1 MSDTGLV
8 KVRSEG
14 RQRTA
19 QCAQWFRV
27 ELRTREG
34 EPSRMELESQVET
47 GSVGP
52 ADIVNDFGLHSKSIG
67 WS

>member
-1 MSDTGLV
+1 MSDMGLV

-19 QCAQWFRV
+19 QCAQWLRV
-27 ELRTREG
+27 ELRIREG

-47 GSVGP
+47 GPVGP
-52 ADIVNDFGLHSKSIG
+52 ASTINDFGLHSKAIG

>member
-14 RQRTA
+14 RRRTA
-19 QCAQWFRV
+19 QRAQWLRV
-27 ELRTREG
+27 ELTREG

-47 GSVGP
+47 GPVGP
-52 ADIVNDFGLHSKSIG
+52 ASTINDFGLHSKAIG

>member
-1 MSDTGLV
+1 MSDMGLV

-19 QCAQWFRV
+19 QHAQWLRM
-27 ELRTREG
+27 ELRMREA

-52 ADIVNDFGLHSKSIG
+52 AGTINDFGLHSEAIG
-67 WS
+67 